1 MLFLAEWI
9 TIPRSLDALRTL
21 KSIETGVYVPYSRLP
36 RRHEL
41 VLISVVLLLLFVV
54 FKVLSSIV
62 RALCCSKKKASSG
75 ASPATKKC
83 KKD

>member
-1 MLFLAEWI
+1 MFLGDWI

-41 VLISVVLLLLFVV
+41 VLISVVLVVLFLLF
-54 FKVLSSIV
+54 KLLSTLM
-62 RALCCSKKKASSG
+62 RALCCGGKKAASSTAASKKS
-75 ASPATKKC
+75 TK
-83 KKD
+83 D